1 MPKYFFMNLGSY
13 LKSRVF
19 FAQIIAAMSII
30 AILGYLFFHWI
41 TFVTHHGDEI
51 TVPNL
56 SRLNE
61 DQMEAKLDELDLDY
75 LIIDTVDYNPQY
87 PKLAVVEQE
96 PTAGSKVKKG
106 RQIYIKINSDTY
118 KMVAIPDL
126 IDKTY
131 RQAVPTLKSI
141 GLQEGEITYVPHM
154 GKDMVLEMR
163 INGKKIKPGLKVLK
177 ATKIELVLG
186 DGKVVF
192 DESEIDSLQNDL
204 PEVEQN
210 DTLVNGQ

>member
-1 MPKYFFMNLGSY
+1 MSLGSY

-19 FAQIIAAMSII
+19 FAQLIAAMSIV
-30 AILGYLFFHWI
+30 AILGYLFFHWL

-56 SRLNE
+56 SKLNE
-61 DQMEAKLDELDLDY
+61 EQIEEKLDELDLDY
-75 LIIDTVDYNPQY
+75 LIIDTVDYNPKF

-96 PTAGSKVKKG
+96 PTAGSKVKRG

-163 INGKKIKPGLKVLK
+163 INGQKVKPGKKVLK

-192 DESEIDSLQNDL
+192 DESEIDSLQSNM
-204 PEVEQN
+204 PSIEQN
-210 DTLVNGQ
+210 DTLVNGN

>member
-1 MPKYFFMNLGSY
+1 MNLGSY

>member
-1 MPKYFFMNLGSY
+1 MSLGNY

-19 FAQIIAAMSII
+19 FAQLIAAISII

-56 SRLNE
+56 SKLNE
-61 DQMEAKLDELDLDY
+61 DQIKERLDELDLDY
-75 LIIDTVDYNPQY
+75 LIIDTVDYNPKF

-96 PTAGSKVKKG
+96 PTAGSKVKRG

-141 GLQEGEITYVPHM
+141 GLEDGEITYVPHM

-163 INGKKIKPGLKVLK
+163 INGKKVKPGLKVLK

-192 DESEIDSLQNDL
+192 DESEIDSLQNNL
-204 PEVEQN
+204 PSIEQN
-210 DTLVNGQ
+210 DTLVNGK

>member
-1 MPKYFFMNLGSY
+1 MSLGNY

-19 FAQIIAAMSII
+19 FAQVLAAM
-30 AILGYLFFHWI
+30 AIVAVLGYLFFHWI

-56 SRLNE
+56 ARMNE
-61 DQMEAKLDELDLDY
+61 AQVEEKLDELDLDY
-75 LIIDTVDYNPQY
+75 VIVDTVDYNPKF

-96 PTAGSKVKKG
+96 PTAGSKVKQG

-126 IDKTY
+126 VDKTY
-131 RQAVPTLKSI
+131 RQAVPTLKAI
-141 GLQEGEITYVPHM
+141 GLAEGDITYVPHM

-163 INGKKIKPGLKVLK
+163 INGKKVKPGEKVLK
-177 ATKIELVLG
+177 ATKIDLVLG

-192 DESEIDSLQNDL
+192 DESEIDSLQNEL
-204 PEVEQN
+204 PAVET
-210 DTLVNGQ
+210 DTLVNGPQ

>member
-1 MPKYFFMNLGSY
+1 MSLSNY

-19 FAQIIAAMSII
+19 FAQLITAIAIV

-41 TFVTHHGDEI
+41 TFVTHHGEEI

-56 SRLNE
+56 SKLSE
-61 DQMEAKLDELDLDY
+61 EQMEAKLDELDLDY
-75 LIIDTVDYNPQY
+75 LIIDTVDYNPKF

-96 PTAGSKVKKG
+96 PTAGSKVKRG

-126 IDKTY
+126 VDKTY

-163 INGKKIKPGLKVLK
+163 INGKKVKPGFKVLK

-192 DESEIDSLQNDL
+192 DESEIDSLQNEL
-204 PEVEQN
+204 PPIDQQ

>member
-1 MPKYFFMNLGSY
+1 MSLGNY

-19 FAQIIAAMSII
+19 FAQLLTAMAVV

-41 TFVTHHGDEI
+41 TFVTHHGEEI

-56 SRLNE
+56 SKLNE
-61 DQMEAKLDELDLDY
+61 EQIEAKLDDLDLDY
-75 LIIDTVDYNPQY
+75 LIIDTVDFNPKF

-96 PTAGSKVKKG
+96 PTAGSKVKRG

-118 KMVAIPDL
+118 KMVSVPDL

-141 GLQEGEITYVPHM
+141 GLQFGEITYVPHM
-154 GKDMVLEMR
+154 GKDMVLEMQ
-163 INGKKIKPGLKVLK
+163 INGKKVKPGERVLK
-177 ATKIELVLG
+177 ATKVDLVLG

-192 DESEIDSLQNDL
+192 DESEIDSLQNEL
-204 PEVEQN
+204 PPADQ
-210 DTLVNGQ
+210 DTLRDGQ

>member
-1 MPKYFFMNLGSY
+1 MSLGNY

-19 FAQIIAAMSII
+19 FAQIITAMSVV

-41 TFVTHHGDEI
+41 TFVTHHGEEI

-56 SRLNE
+56 SKLNE
-61 DQMEAKLDELDLDY
+61 DQIEDKLEDLDLDY
-75 LIIDTVDYNPQY
+75 LIIDTVDYNPKF

-96 PTAGSKVKKG
+96 PTAGSKVKRG

-118 KMVAIPDL
+118 KMVSVPDL
-126 IDKTY
+126 VDKTY

-141 GLQEGEITYVPHM
+141 GLQDGEITYVPHM

-163 INGKKIKPGLKVLK
+163 INGKKIKPGERVLK
-177 ATKIELVLG
+177 ATKIDLVLG

-192 DESEIDSLQNDL
+192 DESEIDSLQNEL
-204 PEVEQN
+204 PPVDQQ
-210 DTLVNGQ
+210 DTLQNGQ

>member
-1 MPKYFFMNLGSY
+1 MSLGNY

-19 FAQIIAAMSII
+19 FAQVIAAM
-30 AILGYLFFHWI
+30 AIVGVLGYLFFHWI
-41 TFVTHHGDEI
+41 TYVTHHGDEI

-56 SRLNE
+56 SKLTE
-61 DQMEAKLDELDLDY
+61 EQVEEKLDELDLDY
-75 LIIDTVDYNPQY
+75 LIIDTVDYNPKF

-96 PTAGSKVKKG
+96 PTAGSKVKQG

-126 IDKTY
+126 VDKTY

-141 GLQEGEITYVPHM
+141 GLLDGEITYVPHM

-163 INGKKIKPGLKVLK
+163 INGKKVKPGERVLK
-177 ATKIELVLG
+177 ATKIDLVLG

-192 DESEIDSLQNDL
+192 DETEIDSLQNEL
-204 PEVEQN
+204 PPVELT

>member
-1 MPKYFFMNLGSY
+1 MSLGNY

-19 FAQIIAAMSII
+19 FAQIIAAIGI
-30 AILGYLFFHWI
+30 VAVLAYLFFHWI
-41 TFVTHHGDEI
+41 TYVTHHGDEI

-56 SRLNE
+56 SRLTE
-61 DQMEAKLDELDLDY
+61 DQVEDKLDEMDLDY
-75 LIIDTVDYNPQY
+75 LIIDTVDYNPKF

-96 PTAGSKVKKG
+96 PTAGSKVKQG
-106 RQIYIKINSDTY
+106 RQIYLKINSDTY

-126 IDKTY
+126 VDKTY

-141 GLQEGEITYVPHM
+141 GLQEGEISYVPHM

-163 INGKKIKPGLKVLK
+163 INGKKVKPGLKVLK
-177 ATKIELVLG
+177 ATKIDLVLG

-192 DESEIDSLQNDL
+192 DESEIDSLQNEL
-204 PEVEQN
+204 PPVNQP
-210 DTLVNGQ
+210 DTLVDGQ